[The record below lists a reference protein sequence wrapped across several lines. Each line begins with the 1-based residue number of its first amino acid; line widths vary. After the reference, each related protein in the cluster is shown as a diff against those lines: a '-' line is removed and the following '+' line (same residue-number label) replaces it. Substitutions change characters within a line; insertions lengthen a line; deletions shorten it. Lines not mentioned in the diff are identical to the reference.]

1 MICVLKHKKSGK
13 YVTHAIGKIMPGGGF
28 RPHQWDGNAHK
39 VQFRL
44 TSDIL
49 SARQIEDPN
58 MEMVLAFGLEPVPIK
73 LKKAELSQDYRIIEH
88 EA

>member
-13 YVTHAIGKIMPGGGF
+13 YVTHAIGRLKQD
-28 RPHQWDGNAHK
+28 PHYLRWDGNAHK